1 MLMQGAGGQRM
12 ATLYDVKVFTK
23 RCASGL
29 GGVLFA
35 SDDQTSVDEAL
46 NEMLYCLM
54 RPEAEWN
61 RFMQNGK
68 HPNKSQRPQ
77 NYPANLHLAG
87 MTQSRAPQRKQP
99 QPARLWVY
107 VDWSNI
113 SLENQVSAERL
124 LLMILKVQH
133 GHPMCKFAGAK
144 VYICTHTCACAKLCM
159 HVLNCAYNRCVLLL
173 LKIRQAA
180 TVRAEFEVHIG
191 NVFGLF
197 LIAKVLSLVVCGS
210 ARSEQE
216 TDALTQQWRAAAQLH
231 CPELHSGSPA
241 LHFQVSYACTLGVYM
256 IWHSQSGPPR
266 LLH

>member
-1 MLMQGAGGQRM
+1 MSAALTLLCLSLSTVIAMAQWFKQAVKAVIDVGAAVQQELIAAQTAATVAASAALPAPPPPVVDSPYTPAFRMMDFFCSSCANEVPLSFLMLMQGAGGQRL

-61 RFMQNGK
+61 RFLQNGK
-68 HPNKSQRPQ
+68 HPNRSQRPQ

-113 SLENQVSAERL
+113 SLGNQVSAERL
-124 LLMILKVQH
+124 LLMILRVQH

-144 VYICTHTCACAKLCM
+144 VYICTHTCVCTKL
-159 HVLNCAYNRCVLLL
+159 L
-173 LKIRQAA
+173 
-180 TVRAEFEVHIG
+180 
-191 NVFGLF
+191 
-197 LIAKVLSLVVCGS
+197 
-210 ARSEQE
+210 
-216 TDALTQQWRAAAQLH
+216 
-231 CPELHSGSPA
+231 
-241 LHFQVSYACTLGVYM
+241 YACLQLRVQQMCST
-256 IWHSQSGPPR
+256 PA
-266 LLH
+266 